1 MKYLH
6 RFRYKNGV
14 EDVKK
19 ARVYLDWLIE
29 ELRNVKEII
38 VTNEGKEYSV
48 EEIKHSSRITK
59 SQTPKGTLDW
69 YLKWVGSLWLI
80 VAIAFRSTGIPEL
93 QVYDMLLSF
102 AGTTMWAVVG
112 FMWSDRAIIVINAI
126 AAVMLLAGLFGKI
139 FGG

>member
-1 MKYLH
+1 MI
-6 RFRYKNGV
+6 
-14 EDVKK
+14 D
-19 ARVYLDWLIE
+19 DT
-29 ELRNVKEII
+29 I
-38 VTNEGKEYSV
+38 VSDEGKEYSV

-69 YLKWVGSLWLI
+69 YLKWVGSIWLI
-80 VAIAFRSTGIPEL
+80 VAIALRSTGIPEL

-126 AAVMLLAGLFGKI
+126 AAVMLLAGLFTKI